1 MAAILTVTISG
12 IITATIFGPGTDG
25 TAIFPTGAIPGIPIL
40 GAIRAFTVS
49 GSLSD
54 IPQDPGY
61 LFLSVPRAGL
71 AFLPASVRSG
81 LRLAGA
87 FRRKGIR
94 FQRVLDN
101 FSCQPSKLSPGF
113 RFSGGHRG
121 RKWGGGQ
128 RQSKGRLFSNA
139 KNARVL
145 AAIDIEND
153 FHYYIINLPTSGNRK
168 AEPEMETKFR
178 EQFAA
183 LLEKYTELLLGK
195 ADEELQ
201 EKVRFWIL
209 YQHISKSMPNLARH
223 WNALYPEAKA
233 ELRNLILEIKQMN
246 EDHRKRTHGKRDGE

>member
-1 MAAILTVTISG
+1 MTSPVSHPSFRQDFVSVAG
-12 IITATIFGPGTDG
+12 I
-25 TAIFPTGAIPGIPIL
+25 GAENGE
-40 GAIRAFTVS
+40 AV
-49 GSLSD
+49 
-54 IPQDPGY
+54 
-61 LFLSVPRAGL
+61 
-71 AFLPASVRSG
+71 
-81 LRLAGA
+81 
-87 FRRKGIR
+87 
-94 FQRVLDN
+94 
-101 FSCQPSKLSPGF
+101 
-113 RFSGGHRG
+113 
-121 RKWGGGQ
+121 
-128 RQSKGRLFSNA
+128 KGRVRGAAFFRMR
-139 KNARVL
+139 ARVL

-246 EDHRKRTHGKRDGE
+246 EDHRKRTHGKKDGE

>member
-1 MAAILTVTISG
+1 VAG
-12 IITATIFGPGTDG
+12 I
-25 TAIFPTGAIPGIPIL
+25 
-40 GAIRAFTVS
+40 
-49 GSLSD
+49 
-54 IPQDPGY
+54 
-61 LFLSVPRAGL
+61 
-71 AFLPASVRSG
+71 
-81 LRLAGA
+81 
-87 FRRKGIR
+87 
-94 FQRVLDN
+94 
-101 FSCQPSKLSPGF
+101 
-113 RFSGGHRG
+113 G
-121 RKWGGGQ
+121 RKWEGGQ

-168 AEPEMETKFR
+168 AEPEVETKFR

-246 EDHRKRTHGKRDGE
+246 EDHRKRTHGKKDGE

>member
-1 MAAILTVTISG
+1 LGPSGLLPLAVPYPISRK
-12 IITATIFGPGTDG
+12 IRDIF
-25 TAIFPTGAIPGIPIL
+25 
-40 GAIRAFTVS
+40 
-49 GSLSD
+49 
-54 IPQDPGY
+54 
-61 LFLSVPRAGL
+61 FLSVPRAGL

-81 LRLAGA
+81 LRLAVA
-87 FRRKGIR
+87 FQRKGIR
-94 FQRVLDN
+94 FQRVLDD
-101 FSCQPSKLSPGF
+101 FSCQPSKFSPGF

-121 RKWGGGQ
+121 GKWGGGQ
-128 RQSKGRLFSNA
+128 RQSKGAAFFRMR
-139 KNARVL
+139 ARIR

-168 AEPEMETKFR
+168 AESEVETKFR

-246 EDHRKRTHGKRDGE
+246 EDHRKRTHGKKDGE

>member
-1 MAAILTVTISG
+1 MRAR
-12 IITATIFGPGTDG
+12 
-25 TAIFPTGAIPGIPIL
+25 
-40 GAIRAFTVS
+40 IR
-49 GSLSD
+49 
-54 IPQDPGY
+54 
-61 LFLSVPRAGL
+61 
-71 AFLPASVRSG
+71 
-81 LRLAGA
+81 
-87 FRRKGIR
+87 
-94 FQRVLDN
+94 
-101 FSCQPSKLSPGF
+101 
-113 RFSGGHRG
+113 
-121 RKWGGGQ
+121 
-128 RQSKGRLFSNA
+128 
-139 KNARVL
+139 

-168 AEPEMETKFR
+168 AEHEVETKFR

-246 EDHRKRTHGKRDGE
+246 EDHRKRTHGKKDGE